1 MGFLNRKG
9 QKLSIFIILGVFIIL
24 VFGIVNY
31 SSNSLPPVNIND
43 PASVQIFVESCMTL
57 TIMEGLGVLGSQG
70 SIEPQ
75 PDFENMPDKVYRF
88 SDENYLVRG
97 EVKTQLE
104 GYVEDNIKDCLSKSN
119 ELVLPSTDVEADVV
133 IRNDSVALKMSY
145 GIEVFSENR
154 KRVFDAFTVN
164 VPLLLGKIIGHAGT
178 VVTQGIVL
186 QDYEDVGI
194 VVERLDDIV
203 VVRLYDKENKLKEKD
218 FYYRFVM
225 GS

>member
-1 MGFLNRKG
+1 
-9 QKLSIFIILGVFIIL
+9 
-24 VFGIVNY
+24 
-31 SSNSLPPVNIND
+31 
-43 PASVQIFVESCMTL
+43 
-57 TIMEGLGVLGSQG
+57 
-70 SIEPQ
+70 
-75 PDFENMPDKVYRF
+75 
-88 SDENYLVRG
+88 
-97 EVKTQLE
+97 
-104 GYVEDNIKDCLSKSN
+104 
-119 ELVLPSTDVEADVV
+119 
-133 IRNDSVALKMSY
+133 MSY